1 MPVHCEKD
9 LHLQVAL
16 TDSSGRR
23 FDNFSSL
30 ALDWLVS
37 STDLATVVHPQLLY
51 TDVITIEEG
60 LNSVR
65 CECYLVKGYTL
76 LDVSVTL

>member
-1 MPVHCEKD
+1 MPVHCKKD

-30 ALDWLVS
+30 ALDWSVS
-37 STDLATVVHPQLLY
+37 NNVLATVVHPELLY
-51 TDVITIEEG
+51 TDVIVSEDG
-60 LNSVR
+60 FQSVR
-65 CECYLVKGYTL
+65 CECYLL
-76 LDVSVTL
+76 SP